1 MSNITK
7 RKTPVRIYKDI
18 DMSFVVNPVTK
29 DVSVKYDVNSVKQA
43 LRNLFFYQRGE
54 KKFDPNF
61 GSGIR
66 AMLFEPVDNISAG
79 ILEKEIEVMI
89 ENYEPRVLLDNV
101 IVIAS
106 ADTNDYEVRVDF
118 HVVGQREPQVY
129 TTLLERLR

>member
-1 MSNITK
+1 MATK
-7 RKTPVRIYKDI
+7 RKTPVRIYRDI

-29 DVSVKYDVNSVKQA
+29 DIGIKYDVNSVKQA

-66 AMLFEPVDNISAG
+66 GMLFEPVDNISAG

-101 IVIAS
+101 IVVAS

-118 HVVGQREPQVY
+118 YVIGVREPQVY
-129 TTLLERLR
+129 TTMLERLR